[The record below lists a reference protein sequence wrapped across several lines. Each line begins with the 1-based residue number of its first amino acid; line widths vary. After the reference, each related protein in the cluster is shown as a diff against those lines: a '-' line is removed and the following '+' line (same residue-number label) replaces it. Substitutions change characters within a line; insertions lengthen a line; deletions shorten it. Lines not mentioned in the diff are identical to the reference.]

1 MFFVWMCQAA
11 CNSPVAANVL
21 TGAALLSPA
30 EATTLTVY
38 SVPGT
43 RELKPDC
50 VAAEPISLVLCWVP
64 DACSSRITSYQST
77 YPAERGQKTR
87 SAVEPLRTRGGSNST
102 RSAVGP
108 TGSVIGEGERK
119 SESFSKISSG
129 FSFRVVVGKV

>member
-1 MFFVWMCQAA
+1 MCRLWTGDGA
-11 CNSPVAANVL
+11 VAANVL

-50 VAAEPISLVLCWVP
+50 VAAEPISLVLRWVP
-64 DACSSRITSYQST
+64 DVRSFRITSYQST

-87 SAVEPLRTRGGSNST
+87 SAVEPLRTRAGSNST

-108 TGSVIGEGERK
+108 TGSVRADMLLLSPPPLGITVRWY
-119 SESFSKISSG
+119 
-129 FSFRVVVGKV
+129 RVPGCRCLR

>member
-1 MFFVWMCQAA
+1 MSQAA
-11 CNSPVAANVL
+11 ECNSPVAANVL

-50 VAAEPISLVLCWVP
+50 VAAEPITLVLRWVP
-64 DACSSRITSYQST
+64 DVGSFRITSYQST

-87 SAVEPLRTRGGSNST
+87 SAVEPLRTRAGSNLT
-102 RSAVGP
+102 RSAAGP
-108 TGSVIGEGERK
+108 TGSAIGEGREK
-119 SESFSKISSG
+119 AFQKHLSVSVS
-129 FSFRVVVGKV
+129 V

>member
-1 MFFVWMCQAA
+1 MSQAA
-11 CNSPVAANVL
+11 ECNSPVAANVL

-50 VAAEPISLVLCWVP
+50 VAAEPISLVLRWVP
-64 DACSSRITSYQST
+64 DVRSFRITSYQST

-87 SAVEPLRTRGGSNST
+87 SAVEPLRTRAGSNST

-108 TGSVIGEGERK
+108 TGSAIGREK
-119 SESFSKISSG
+119 AFQKHLSVSVSL
-129 FSFRVVVGKV
+129 